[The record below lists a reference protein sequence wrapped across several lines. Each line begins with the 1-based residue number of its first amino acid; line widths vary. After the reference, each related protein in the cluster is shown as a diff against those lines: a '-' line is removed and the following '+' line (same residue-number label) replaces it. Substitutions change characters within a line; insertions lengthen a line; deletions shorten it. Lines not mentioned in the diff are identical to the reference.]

1 MLPMRKYY
9 LDSIFDDFMD
19 DKQVFPM
26 DTMKC
31 DIYEK
36 DGAYHIEADIPGFKK
51 DEISVDCEDGYVT
64 ITAEKNSENEDSD
77 DDKKYLK
84 RERSYSKTARKF
96 YVGDIDANEIKA
108 EFKDGILK
116 VSVPKE
122 EKLPSKKT
130 IQID

>member
-19 DKQVFPM
+19 TNGAFD
-26 DTMKC
+26 DMKC

-51 DEISVDCEDGYVT
+51 DEISVECEDGYVT
-64 ITAEKNSENEDSD
+64 ISAEKNSDSEDKD
-77 DDKKYLK
+77 DDRNYIR
-84 RERSYSKTARKF
+84 RERSYSKTTRKF
-96 YVGDIDANEIKA
+96 YVGDVNSDDIKA

-116 VSVPKE
+116 INVPKQ
-122 EKLPSKKT
+122 EKLSNKKS
-130 IQID
+130 IEIL